1 MLSKKIYDKFISDG
15 DFVGAAN
22 YLSRAHFSD
31 PVKQQMVNQTI
42 KSLRTDGR
50 KIQGMMS
57 HADSNQRKAFSFLN
71 AVNSNGIL
79 PGLNND
85 TDANGNKIRHS
96 SPSFFCC
103 MNHYDNNGHKVGESR
118 PGFFG
123 SMKHYDNKGNKQGHS
138 EPGLF
143 GGYNHYDE

>member
-50 KIQGMMS
+50 RIQGMMS
-57 HADSNQRKAFSFLN
+57 HADDTQKAAYSFLN
-71 AVNSNGIL
+71 AVNNNNVL
-79 PGLNND
+79 PGLNNGSCY
-85 TDANGNKIRHS
+85 NNKRKIKLS
-96 SPSFFCC
+96 S
-103 MNHYDNNGHKVGESR
+103 
-118 PGFFG
+118 
-123 SMKHYDNKGNKQGHS
+123 
-138 EPGLF
+138 
-143 GGYNHYDE
+143 

>member
-1 MLSKKIYDKFISDG
+1 MDASKVFFDMITEYAG
-15 DFVGAAN
+15 P
-22 YLSRAHFSD
+22 L
-31 PVKQQMVNQTI
+31 
-42 KSLRTDGR
+42 
-50 KIQGMMS
+50 
-57 HADSNQRKAFSFLN
+57 LN
-71 AVNSNGIL
+71 AAGYHITSAGFL
-79 PGLNND
+79 E
-85 TDANGNKIRHS
+85 DANGNKIGHS
-96 SPSFFCC
+96 SPSFLGG

>member
-50 KIQGMMS
+50 RIQGIMS
-57 HADSNQRKAFSFLN
+57 HADDTQRAAYSFLN
-71 AVNSNGIL
+71 AVNNNNVL
-79 PGLNND
+79 PGLNNGID
-85 TDANGNKIRHS
+85 SEGNKRKSTNDFSKAYSEALRSLGSTKTTDAEGISIK
-96 SPSFFCC
+96 
-103 MNHYDNNGHKVGESR
+103 
-118 PGFFG
+118 
-123 SMKHYDNKGNKQGHS
+123 
-138 EPGLF
+138 F
-143 GGYNHYDE
+143 GGKTEKRTLLDRKSVV